1 MTERLSLIA
10 GSGALVPEV
19 VARARQNGYD
29 LQMLSLQGKRSVEG
43 IPAIRF
49 DMADPASAF
58 AAIRSFGATMVTMAG
73 GLRLSDRNR
82 ESLLRL
88 LTRETSSVGDTVLSV
103 LAEDLTRTTGAKLVG
118 VHEIVPE
125 LLAPEGL
132 IAGPEASA
140 ELLQSARFA
149 ADLAR
154 SAGRL
159 DLGQAAVV
167 SGRRTIAL
175 EDIAGTDAL
184 LKRVTTYRRLGLA
197 ADGMSPMVLAKVAK
211 PDQPMFVDLPAIGP
225 KTVANARRAG
235 IAIIAVQAGATL
247 MIERQKL
254 VAAANA
260 ARLPIV
266 GVQVGDA

>member
-1 MTERLSLIA
+1 M
-10 GSGALVPEV
+10 
-19 VARARQNGYD
+19 
-29 LQMLSLQGKRSVEG
+29 
-43 IPAIRF
+43 
-49 DMADPASAF
+49 
-58 AAIRSFGATMVTMAG
+58 
-73 GLRLSDRNR
+73 
-82 ESLLRL
+82 
-88 LTRETSSVGDTVLSV
+88 
-103 LAEDLTRTTGAKLVG
+103 
-118 VHEIVPE
+118 
-125 LLAPEGL
+125 
-132 IAGPEASA
+132 
-140 ELLQSARFA
+140 LQSARFA

-254 VAAANA
+254 VSRPTPRACRSWARRLAMPEPLRLFLPVSLRATVWGPISSAGWSRRA
-260 ARLPIV
+260 ARLSPASA
-266 GVQVGDA
+266 DR